1 MKIRTGFVS
10 NSSSSSF
17 CIVGVIA
24 NKTNFSIPETEGILD
39 FLEGQINLYEN
50 NLTVKYGID
59 NYCDNIL
66 VGTPITE
73 IDENKTIAEF
83 KKEIFDNLKKVG
95 FKGNLADVKICI
107 DGGVVY

>member
-24 NKTNFSIPETEGILD
+24 NKTNFSIPETEDIFD
-39 FLEGQINLYEN
+39 FLERHIDHYKN
-50 NLTVKYGID
+50 NLTVKYGIE

-66 VGTPITE
+66 VGTPITK

-83 KKEIFDNLKKVG
+83 KKEIFENLKNVG
-95 FKGNLADVKICI
+95 FKGNLSDVKICI
-107 DGGVVY
+107 DGGVIY

>member
-24 NKTNFSIPETEGILD
+24 NKTNFSIPETEDIFD
-39 FLEGQINLYEN
+39 FLEGHIDHYEN
-50 NLTVKYGID
+50 NLTVKYGIE
-59 NYCDNIL
+59 NYRDDIL
-66 VGTPITE
+66 VGTPITA

-83 KKEIFDNLKKVG
+83 KKETFDNLKKVG
-95 FKGNLADVKICI
+95 FKGNLTDVKICI
-107 DGGVVY
+107 DGGVDY